1 MGLSLRIFFVD
12 EDDSLKRL
20 PLARYKRLLSR
31 EPKESLPQ
39 YAGQRVRCALVVVDL
54 VDRKP
59 VRIEHVQYSII
70 SFDSEG
76 RIDPSEKGEEARL
89 AMEIRPPL
97 VDVIGSRQVIYA
109 RHRFAKK
116 RYDRKYKWKA
126 SREIK
131 EAIVAEVF
139 GIEP

>member
-1 MGLSLRIFFVD
+1 MPIQ
-12 EDDSLKRL
+12 
-20 PLARYKRLLSR
+20 PM
-31 EPKESLPQ
+31 
-39 YAGQRVRCALVVVDL
+39 
-54 VDRKP
+54 
-59 VRIEHVQYSII
+59 I

-76 RIDPSEKGEEARL
+76 RIDQSEKGREARL

-97 VDVIGSRQVIYA
+97 VDVTGSRQVIYA

-116 RYDRKYKWKA
+116 RYDRKYKWKP

>member
-1 MGLSLRIFFVD
+1 MGLSLRIFLVD

-20 PLARYKRLLSR
+20 PMARYKRLLSR
-31 EPKESLPQ
+31 EPKESLKQ
-39 YAGQRVRCALVVVDL
+39 YAGQRIRCALVVVDL
-54 VDRKP
+54 VDGKP

-76 RIDPSEKGEEARL
+76 RIDQSEKGKEARL

-97 VDVIGSRQVIYA
+97 VDVSQSSQVIYA

-116 RYDRKYKWKA
+116 RYDSKYTWKP
-126 SREIK
+126 SREIE

-139 GIEP
+139 GTKL